1 MLLDANRKYHSTLFF
16 DTNSDEIHDNFD
28 DASQVCFFNEF
39 LQNLCIDI
47 PLGMLLNLI

>member
-16 DTNSDEIHDNFD
+16 DTSAVKIHDNFD

-39 LQNLCIDI
+39 MQNLYINI
-47 PLGMLLNLI
+47 PLGMWLVI